1 LSVVGLLIACGLG
14 IAMLAAALGELPGS
28 GHGGSPPVAGPP
40 AGSPT
45 AVEASPAPQPVT
57 GVVNGGFETGSLSPW
72 TCTGNLGTV
81 VSYPVHSGRFA
92 LAGAVNNSDNVQCS
106 ETVRVQPGRGYT
118 LSAWV
123 RGAYVFIGV
132 IGPDTGNPSMWTPG
146 SSSYTPLSVAFT
158 TGPGTTTVTVFV
170 HGWYAQG
177 AYNADDIS
185 LT

>member
-1 LSVVGLLIACGLG
+1 V
-14 IAMLAAALGELPGS
+14 P
-28 GHGGSPPVAGPP
+28 
-40 AGSPT
+40 
-45 AVEASPAPQPVT
+45 

-106 ETVRVQPGRGYT
+106 ETVRTQPGRGYT

-123 RGAYVFIGV
+123 RGAYVFIGI
-132 IGPDTGNPSMWTPG
+132 IGSGTGNPSTWTQGG
-146 SSSYTPLSVAFT
+146 SSYMPFSVAFT

-177 AYNADDIS
+177 AYNADDVS
-185 LT
+185 LA